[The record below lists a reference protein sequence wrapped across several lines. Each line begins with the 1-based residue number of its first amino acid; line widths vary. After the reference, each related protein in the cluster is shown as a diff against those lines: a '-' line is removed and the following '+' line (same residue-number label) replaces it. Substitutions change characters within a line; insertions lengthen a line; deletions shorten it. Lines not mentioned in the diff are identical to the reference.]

1 VSPRLRFTNILTTR
15 RRKHQHLAHPIP
27 NNILFLL
34 LRRLRCCALVD
45 SSPSPSRRSRRFI
58 AFAFAA
64 LSSIHRLRLRGC
76 SSPPSL
82 PRVGL
87 PRCHLVASAVAS
99 SSPWPP
105 SLAPLS
111 TGSRR
116 CRRCRFV
123 PAAVVSSPPPSF
135 HRRRRRFTINNQLIT
150 RGRGLSSEPSSH
162 PSSRPS
168 AT

>member
-1 VSPRLRFTNILTTR
+1 MKRSVSETSF
-15 RRKHQHLAHPIP
+15 HQHPHHTPTETPTPCSPDSQQHPLP
-27 NNILFLL
+27 ASPPPSLL
-34 LRRLRCCALVD
+34 
-45 SSPSPSRRSRRFI
+45 RSRRFI